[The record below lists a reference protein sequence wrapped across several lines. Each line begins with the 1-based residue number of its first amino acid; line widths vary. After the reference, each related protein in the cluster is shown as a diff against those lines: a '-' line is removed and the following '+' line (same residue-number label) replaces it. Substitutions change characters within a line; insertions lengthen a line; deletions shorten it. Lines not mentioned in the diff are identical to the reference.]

1 MRGRVARKV
10 CRVWS
15 LRVSPWSVPV
25 EAAEAAPGVV
35 AAGLR
40 ATFMGFLTSKSS
52 PRTVFSVGDRFAAAV
67 QTLCATPVPGLANG
81 PTPGIVRIGSAVNF
95 R

>member
-1 MRGRVARKV
+1 LRGRVARKV

-40 ATFMGFLTSKSS
+40 ATFMGFLTSKSA
-52 PRTVFSVGDRFAAAV
+52 PRSVSSKAGSIGARVAV
-67 QTLCATPVPGLANG
+67 
-81 PTPGIVRIGSAVNF
+81 
-95 R
+95 